1 MTPQGKLKLL
11 LVRQFV
17 YAVVIIT
24 VVAIPVV
31 FPDIGIF
38 IAIALLI
45 AVGKL
50 GRPVERTLRETDVRL
65 TRKQKHI
72 YFAAGVV
79 YFFAVVALILWYALR
94 HSSPP
99 VWSLSGSVLVLL
111 VVLLY
116 AGADVVYR
124 ARSRV

>member
-1 MTPQGKLKLL
+1 MTPQDKLKVL

-24 VVAIPVV
+24 VVAIAVV
-31 FPDIGIF
+31 FPDVAAF
-38 IAIALLI
+38 VAIALLI
-45 AVGKL
+45 AVGRL

-72 YFAAGVV
+72 YFGAGLV
-79 YFFAVVALILWYALR
+79 YFFAVVGVILWYAVR

-99 VWSLSGSVLVLL
+99 VWSLAGLVLMLL
-111 VVLLY
+111 VVFLY

-124 ARSRV
+124 AKSRV